1 MTLSFWLW
9 VLLAAALGWVFG
21 RRYDR
26 HKQARRSAER
36 AKRYFKGLSYVLNDQ
51 PDKAID
57 LFVEL
62 VKVDPDTVDT
72 HFALGNLYRRRGETE
87 RAIRIHQN
95 ILSRLLLPPAHR
107 AHAQFELGLDYFAAG
122 ILDRAETIFLDLQP
136 DAIYRRSCQKELLAL
151 YQQTREWDKAA
162 AVADAMRQEGAAD
175 AGPMLAHFYCELAEQ
190 ALQQGEFALTRQR
203 LTTALELDPRSVRAS
218 LVLARVARASDD
230 DAAFVAAVE
239 RVLQQDAALFVEVLP
254 LLEQWGAS
262 HPEQERQL
270 LQQAILAGAGASVVL
285 ALAERIR
292 VADGDRAT
300 GEYLIV
306 QLKQRPSLRELQR
319 LVELH
324 VQHASGSTRESL
336 ALLQDVLQ
344 RLVARLPRYRC
355 RRCGF
360 QGQHI
365 HWRCPG
371 CKTWNSVRPV
381 TGIEGE

>member
-1 MTLSFWLW
+1 MSFLFWLW
-9 VLLAAALGWVFG
+9 IFLAAALGWVFG

-62 VKVDPDTVDT
+62 VNVDPDTVDT

-107 AHAQFELGLDYFAAG
+107 SHAQYELGLDYFAAG
-122 ILDRAETIFLDLQP
+122 ILDRAEEIFLDLQQ
-136 DAIYRRSCQKELLAL
+136 DAVYRRSCQKELLAL
-151 YQQTREWDKAA
+151 YQQTKEWDKAA
-162 AVADAMRQEGAAD
+162 GIADAMRQEGVEDAASV
-175 AGPMLAHFYCELAEQ
+175 LAHFYCELAEQ
-190 ALQQGEFALTRQR
+190 ALAANQHELSRQR
-203 LTTALELDPRSVRAS
+203 LQTALELDGKSVRAS
-218 LVLARVARASDD
+218 LIEARAALAEQDNDRFLRS
-230 DAAFVAAVE
+230 VE

-254 LLEQWGAS
+254 LLDQWQAK
-262 HPEQERQL
+262 PAEKDIAL
-270 LQQAILAGAGASVVL
+270 LTQAIAAGAGASVVL

-292 VADGDRAT
+292 AEQGDRAT
-300 GEYLIV
+300 GEYLIG
-306 QLKQRPSLRELQR
+306 QLKLRPSLRELLR

-324 VQHASGSTRESL
+324 VQHAQGSTRESL
-336 ALLQDVLQ
+336 ALLQEVLQ

-360 QGQHI
+360 QGQQL
-365 HWRCPG
+365 HWRCPS
-371 CKTWNSVRPV
+371 CKNWNSVRPV

>member
-57 LFVEL
+57 MFVEL
-62 VKVDPDTVDT
+62 VNVDPETVDT

-107 AHAQFELGLDYFAAG
+107 AHAQYELGLDYYAAG
-122 ILDRAETIFLDLQP
+122 ILDRAEELFLDLQQ
-136 DAIYRRSCQKELLAL
+136 DSIYRRSCQKELLTL

-162 AVADAMRQEGAAD
+162 AIADAMRQEGAAD
-175 AGPMLAHFYCELAEQ
+175 SGPVLAHFYCELAEQ
-190 ALQQGEFALTRQR
+190 ALAAKDYAGASLR
-203 LTTALELDPRSVRAS
+203 LETALQLDEKSVRAS
-218 LVLARVARASDD
+218 LLAARVALASAD
-230 DAAFVAAVE
+230 DAAFVVSLE
-239 RVLQQDAALFVEVLP
+239 RMLQQDAALFVEALP
-254 LLEQWGAS
+254 LLENWGKS
-262 HPEQERQL
+262 HPEQESEL
-270 LQQAILAGAGASVVL
+270 LARAIQAGAGASVVL

-292 VADGDRAT
+292 AKEGDRAT
-300 GEYLIV
+300 GEYLIA
-306 QLKQRPSLRELQR
+306 QLKQRPSLRELLR

-324 VQHASGSTRESL
+324 VTHAQGSTRESL
-336 ALLQDVLQ
+336 ALLQEVLQ

-360 QGQHI
+360 QGQQI
-365 HWRCPG
+365 HWRCPS

>member
-9 VLLAAALGWVFG
+9 ILLAAALGWVFG

-57 LFVEL
+57 MFVGL
-62 VKVDPDTVDT
+62 VNVDPDTVDT

-107 AHAQFELGLDYFAAG
+107 AHAQYELGLDYFAAG
-122 ILDRAETIFLDLQP
+122 ILDRAEEIFLDLQQ

-162 AVADAMRQEGAAD
+162 GIADAMRNEGAED
-175 AGPMLAHFYCELAEQ
+175 AAPMLAHFYCELAEQ
-190 ALQQGEFALTRQR
+190 ALVASQYEQARQR
-203 LTTALELDPRSVRAS
+203 LQTALELDGKSVRAS
-218 LVLARVARASDD
+218 LVAAKVAMAERNDEAFESSAARII
-230 DAAFVAAVE
+230 
-239 RVLQQDAALFVEVLP
+239 QQDAALFVDVLP
-254 LLEQWGAS
+254 LLENWGKT
-262 HPEQERQL
+262 HTEQESAL
-270 LQQAILAGAGASVVL
+270 LATAINAGAGASVVL

-292 VADGDRAT
+292 VKDGDRAT
-300 GEYLIV
+300 GDYLIA
-306 QLKQRPSLRELQR
+306 QLKQRPSLRELLR

-324 VQHASGSTRESL
+324 VQHAQGSTKESL

-344 RLVARLPRYRC
+344 RLVAKLPRYRC

-360 QGQHI
+360 QGQQL

>member
-57 LFVEL
+57 MFVEL
-62 VKVDPDTVDT
+62 VNVDPETVDT

-107 AHAQFELGLDYFAAG
+107 SHAQYELGLDYFAAG
-122 ILDRAETIFLDLQP
+122 ILDRAEEIFLDLQQ
-136 DAIYRRSCQKELLAL
+136 DGVYRRSCQKELLAL

-162 AVADAMRQEGAAD
+162 NIADAMRNEGAED
-175 AGPMLAHFYCELAEQ
+175 AAPMLAHFYCELAEQ
-190 ALQQGEFALTRQR
+190 ALAANRFELTRQR
-203 LTTALELDPRSVRAS
+203 LQTALELDDKSVRAS
-218 LVLARVARASDD
+218 LVAARVAIAEQD
-230 DAAFVAAVE
+230 DAAFEASLQ
-239 RVLQQDAALFVEVLP
+239 RMLQQDATLFVEVLA
-254 LLEQWGAS
+254 LLEIWGKQHA
-262 HPEQERQL
+262 ERERQL
-270 LQQAILAGAGASVVL
+270 LNEAIAAGAGASVVL

-292 VADGDRAT
+292 ASDGDRAT
-300 GEYLIV
+300 GEYLIT
-306 QLKQRPSLRELQR
+306 QLKLRPSLRELLK

-324 VQHASGSTRESL
+324 VQHAQGSTRESL

-344 RLVARLPRYRC
+344 RLVAKLPRYRC

-360 QGQHI
+360 QGKQL
-365 HWRCPG
+365 HWRCPS

>member
-1 MTLSFWLW
+1 MTWTVVLW
-9 VLLAAALGWVFG
+9 ILLAAALGWVFG

-26 HKQARRSAER
+26 HKQSRRSAER

-62 VKVDPDTVDT
+62 VNVDPETVDT

-95 ILSRLLLPPAHR
+95 ILSRILLPPAHR
-107 AHAQFELGLDYFAAG
+107 AHAQYELGLDYFAAG
-122 ILDRAETIFLDLQP
+122 ILDRAESIFLDLQQDP
-136 DAIYRRSCQKELLAL
+136 IYRRSCQKELLTL
-151 YQQTREWDKAA
+151 YQQTREWDRAA
-162 AVADAMRQEGAAD
+162 AIADAMRQEGAAD

-190 ALQQGEFALTRQR
+190 ALTGNNLAQAERWLA
-203 LTTALELDPRSVRAS
+203 TALELDDRSVRAS
-218 LVLARVARASDD
+218 VVQARVATLSNND
-230 DAAFVAAVE
+230 DAFVMAVE
-239 RVLQQDAALFVEVLP
+239 RVLLQDPALFVEVLP
-254 LLEQWGAS
+254 LLETWGK
-262 HPEQERQL
+262 HRPESETAL
-270 LQQAILAGAGASVVL
+270 LSKAIQAGAGASVVL

-292 VADGDRAT
+292 SKEGDRAT
-300 GEYLIV
+300 GEYLIS
-306 QLKQRPSLRELQR
+306 QLKLRPSLRELLR

-324 VQHASGSTRESL
+324 VQHAQGSTRESL
-336 ALLQDVLQ
+336 SLLQDVLH

-360 QGQHI
+360 QGQQL
-365 HWRCPG
+365 HWRCPS
-371 CKTWNSVRPV
+371 CKVWNSVRPV